1 MLSLPW
7 NGSAVRPRDLL
18 LRGYVLDWAVTL
30 ASTLVWLYLGIVHPH
45 YRPFSV
51 DDKSISF
58 PYVPPNQQMV
68 TVPALFVLA
77 IAVPACVIVGV
88 ALGLKRSMHDL
99 HVGLLGLL
107 MGVSLTLMF
116 TNCLKNVVGQPRP
129 NLLARCLPVKPD
141 HPLSD
146 PPLGL
151 STVAICTQP
160 DLAILD
166 EGFRSFPSGH
176 TSLSFAGLTFL
187 TLFLAGKLHVFD
199 RQGHT
204 YKPFLVFLP
213 LLAAAIVGATRLAD
227 YWHHPTDVLFGAA
240 IGMSTATFSYAQYY
254 PSVLSPYCDRPYDP
268 RQPPAPLL
276 PICIPHE
283 HDTHAQILLASTSSG
298 PTAHGPPASSPR
310 CASNSVSSFGS
321 NSNSPA
327 RLVSPAH
334 SP

>member
-7 NGSAVRPRDLL
+7 DASAFRARDLL
-18 LRGYVLDWAVTL
+18 LRSYVLDWAVTL
-30 ASTLVWLYLGIVHPH
+30 TSTLVWLYLGIAHPH

-58 PYVPPNQQMV
+58 PYVPPDKQMV

-77 IAVPACVIVGV
+77 IVAPACVIVAV

-116 TNCLKNVVGQPRP
+116 TNCLKNVVGEPRP
-129 NLLARCLPVKPD
+129 NLLARCLPVKPS

-146 PPLGL
+146 PPQGL
-151 STVAICTQP
+151 STVAICTQR
-160 DLAILD
+160 DQAVLD

-176 TSLSFAGLTFL
+176 TSLSFAGLAFL

-204 YKPFLVFLP
+204 YKPFVVFLP
-213 LLAAAIVGATRLAD
+213 LLAAATVGATRLAD
-227 YWHHPTDVLFGAA
+227 HWHHPPDVLFGAA
-240 IGMSTATFSYAQYY
+240 IGICTAAFSYGQYY
-254 PSVLSPYCDRPYDP
+254 PSIFSPSCDRPYDP
-268 RQPPAPLL
+268 RKQPAPLL
-276 PICIPHE
+276 PLCVPGPDGDH
-283 HDTHAQILLASTSSG
+283 THIHLATAGGGAASRGLPALGARRASG
-298 PTAHGPPASSPR
+298 
-310 CASNSVSSFGS
+310 SVSSFES
-321 NSNSPA
+321 D
-327 RLVSPAH
+327 
-334 SP
+334 